1 MELEFKP
8 KALRDIELWKKSG
21 QLQIQKKITEL
32 LRDIVAHPYEGFGKP
47 EALRYELSG
56 KWSRRISKED
66 RLIYTVDEINQ
77 VINILSLKGHY
88 ED

>member
-8 KALRDIELWKKSG
+8 KALRDIEDWKKSG

-32 LRDIVAHPYEGFGKP
+32 LRDIMAHPYEGLGKP

-66 RLIYTVDEINQ
+66 RLIYTFDEINQ

>member
-8 KALRDIELWKKSG
+8 KALRDI
-21 QLQIQKKITEL
+21 
-32 LRDIVAHPYEGFGKP
+32 AHPYEGFGKP
-47 EALRYELSG
+47 EALRYELAG